1 MKLINSEKQYLK
13 NKIKECEILIKYS
26 NSLKINELKLRIED
40 YNRQLEEL
48 KIENKR
54 INYEK

>member
-1 MKLINSEKQYLK
+1 MKFINSEKQYLK

-26 NSLKINELKLRIED
+26 NSLKIKELKLRIED